1 MPKRPPMAKLRTARY
16 GLRIKR
22 QYEAVLAK
30 SKALYKCPNCGV
42 QALRRVM
49 LGVWRCRKCGFEF
62 AGGAWEPRTAVS
74 TTAEAGLARVTEEQ

>member
-1 MPKRPPMAKLRTARY
+1 MAKLRTARY
-16 GLRIKR
+16 GLRIRR